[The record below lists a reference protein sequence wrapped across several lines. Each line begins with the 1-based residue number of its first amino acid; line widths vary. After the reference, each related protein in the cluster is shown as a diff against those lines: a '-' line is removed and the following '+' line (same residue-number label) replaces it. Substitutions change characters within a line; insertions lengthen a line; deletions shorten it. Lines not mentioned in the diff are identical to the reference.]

1 MSLTPQQLG
10 DSYRTVIA
18 DLEMSN
24 SLTPQQIVDAY
35 RNMVDYLCDSIRG
48 RDLRIMILQELVSMR
63 DSSVSSLMTS
73 LNECHSQ
80 MDMLQ
85 KENKLLEMENEQLK
99 EHINDLERR
108 PKPLPYGLPE
118 LTRAALDQVR
128 KWDADVRVDEQKKT
142 ICNLDRAV
150 KHSNKEIEGLIE
162 DNYAFSTGSLIE
174 MKDFWRHF
182 GHTYHIEGDP
192 EDWELLTYEPSEKL
206 FDFMCRLI
214 LMIHDEEDEEE
225 GRFGFSRV
233 LPEVSRVV
241 AVFTTL

>member
-142 ICNLDRAV
+142 IWHLDRAV
-150 KHSNKEIEGLIE
+150 KHNSKEIEGLIE
-162 DNYAFSTGSLIE
+162 DNYAFSTGSIIE

-182 GHTYHIEGDP
+182 GHKYAIAEAEERGLPTYD
-192 EDWELLTYEPSEKL
+192 PSEKL
-206 FDFMCRLI
+206 FDFTRRLI
-214 LMIHDEEDEEE
+214 LAIQAEDSQSE
-225 GRFGFSRV
+225 GFYGFSEL
-233 LPEVSRVV
+233 LPYVYP
-241 AVFTTL
+241 A

>member
-1 MSLTPQQLG
+1 MDQLQNDKKLMQKEKQQLQ
-10 DSYRTVIA
+10 
-18 DLEMSN
+18 E
-24 SLTPQQIVDAY
+24 
-35 RNMVDYLCDSIRG
+35 
-48 RDLRIMILQELVSMR
+48 RI
-63 DSSVSSLMTS
+63 D
-73 LNECHSQ
+73 
-80 MDMLQ
+80 DF
-85 KENKLLEMENEQLK
+85 
-99 EHINDLERR
+99 ERR
-108 PKPLPYGLPE
+108 PKPLPCGLPE
-118 LTRAALDQVR
+118 LTRKALDQVR

-142 ICNLDRAV
+142 IWRLGQVV

-162 DNYAFSTGSLIE
+162 DNYALSTGSIIE